1 MQFFKVNCFK
11 TVGNATEPE
20 VHYVTATAESD
31 AIAAVVSDALS
42 DGASCADW
50 QVIPIQPDVM
60 VGN

>member
-31 AIAAVVSDALS
+31 AIAAIVADAS
-42 DGASCADW
+42 ATGNSCSGW
-50 QVIPIQPDVM
+50 QVIPLQANVM